1 MKKIFATL
9 CLSVFWLVSISQNP
23 ISSVQVNPSYPNATS
38 SQVSGMD
45 AETRSHIQT
54 DLAVEVNMSSV
65 VNMGKI
71 AVKVGLT
78 EGGSDLFYKE
88 FDFASPG
95 TFADGTSYTRSGNT
109 LTIGLGSFSGYGTY
123 YTEVIAI
130 RSNGNTET
138 GVRAVLN

>member
-9 CLSVFWLVSISQNP
+9 CLSVFWLVSNGQNL
-23 ISSVQVNPSYPNATS
+23 ISSVQVNPSYPNATT

-45 AETRSHIQT
+45 AETRSHVQT

-88 FDFASPG
+88 FEFDTPG
-95 TFADGTSYTRSGNT
+95 TFTDGTSYTRNGNIV
-109 LTIGLGSFSGYGTY
+109 TIGLGSFSGYGTY

-130 RSNGNTET
+130 RTNGNAEA
-138 GVRAVLN
+138 GVRTVLN